1 MSKSSRI
8 NGFDAM
14 RTIAMW
20 LGVVL
25 HAIIAYKLTPE
36 PGWPH
41 DPAADSALLDWTYDI
56 IHAFRMPLFFMVAG
70 FFTRMVL
77 LKSGARYFVR
87 QRYRR
92 IVLPFVIGVVL
103 IVPLTLLPFHFNKYF
118 YLRSLSLEE
127 ARRAAGAELLH
138 WNGLAH
144 LWFLYYLIIFYAMG
158 VGIFLILKKRNLF
171 FDHRHKSHFDEIG
184 PLAILSFAMLLGTVL
199 MLFNAFI
206 PPVYTG
212 IKPNL
217 FYVLYYGLFFF
228 GGWLAQVN
236 PTGVQ
241 SLSRWGWTYLAGGI
255 GLSFYMM
262 EKSSD
267 GAPVYQFYLS
277 AIQSVFLV
285 AGTTGIFMKYFHRES
300 ALWRYL
306 SDSAYWVYLVHM
318 GIVAAMQ
325 VALHDLQWNPWAKLT
340 LILVVAFGLSLLSY
354 HLLVRYTLI
363 GVFLHG
369 KRENPR
375 KNVGFSEQILGNT
388 CKHK

>member
-1 MSKSSRI
+1 MSQTSRI
-8 NGFDAM
+8 NGFDAL

-25 HAIIAYKLTPE
+25 HAVIAYKLTPE

-41 DPAADSALLDWTYDI
+41 DPAADSTFLDWTYDV

-77 LKSGARYFVR
+77 LKSGTRYFIR

-92 IVLPFVIGVVL
+92 IVLPFVFGVIL

-118 YLRSLSLEE
+118 YLRQLPLEE
-127 ARRAAGAELLH
+127 ARQAAFSELLH

-144 LWFLYYLIIFYAMG
+144 LWFLYYLILFYALG
-158 VGIFLILKKRNLF
+158 VIVFMVLKKRKFL
-171 FDHRHKSHFDEIG
+171 FDHRHQSHFGKIG
-184 PLAILSFAMLLGTVL
+184 PLAILTFALLLGTVL
-199 MLFNAFI
+199 FIYGAFI
-206 PPVYTG
+206 PHVYTG

-236 PTGVQ
+236 AAGVQ
-241 SLSRWGWTYLAGGI
+241 SLSKFGWLYLAGGVA
-255 GLSFYMM
+255 LSFYFLGR
-262 EKSSD
+262 SSE

-277 AIQSVFLV
+277 AIQTVLLV

-300 ALWRYL
+300 ALWRYM

-318 GIVAAMQ
+318 GIVAGMQ
-325 VALHDLQWNPWAKLT
+325 VALHDLSWNPWTKLT
-340 LILVVAFGLSLLSY
+340 AILVVAFSLSLLTY
-354 HLLVRYTLI
+354 QLFVRYTLI

-369 KRENPR
+369 KRE
-375 KNVGFSEQILGNT
+375 KAAKKGNFWNKFPET
-388 CKHK
+388 IARIK